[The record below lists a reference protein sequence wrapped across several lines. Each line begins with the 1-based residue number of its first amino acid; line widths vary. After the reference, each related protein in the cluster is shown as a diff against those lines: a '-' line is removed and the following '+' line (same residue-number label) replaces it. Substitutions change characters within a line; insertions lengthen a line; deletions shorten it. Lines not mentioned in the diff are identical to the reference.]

1 MTRSTASKLGLLATL
16 YFAQGLPYGFFTQA
30 LPALLRDLGLSLP
43 AIGLTSL
50 LALPWALK
58 FVWAPA
64 VDRVGTRRRWI
75 LVLQAA
81 ATVLAVAMAAIDL
94 GAGLTLLLVG
104 VLLTNLVAATQ
115 DIATDG
121 LAVSLLA
128 RHERGLGNGIQVA
141 GYRVGMI
148 VGGGALLV
156 AFDRVGWA
164 LVLLAMAGLIALSS
178 VPVALARDL
187 PAASAPADSGGWD
200 WVRRPGAP
208 AWLGVLATYKFGDY
222 LAGGML
228 RPYLVDAGMTLAE
241 LGTMLGVVG
250 FTAGLLGA
258 LAGGALTNAVGR
270 RRALVGFGSLQALGI
285 AGYAAVAAFEL
296 PRGAIW
302 AAATFE
308 HFVGGMAVAALFT
321 LMMDASRPDQAAT
334 DYTLQASTVVIATGL
349 AASVS
354 GFGAER
360 FGYDGLFL
368 AASVLAFAGVALAAS
383 PHLTRITRSEAP

>member
-1 MTRSTASKLGLLATL
+1 MTGTAKKLGLLATL

-75 LVLQAA
+75 LALQGG
-81 ATVLAVAMAAIDL
+81 ATVLAVAMAAIDPD
-94 GAGLTLLLVG
+94 AGLTLLLAG
-104 VLLTNLVAATQ
+104 VLVTNLVAATQ

-121 LAVSLLA
+121 LAVALLA
-128 RHERGLGNGIQVA
+128 PRERGLGNGIQVA

-148 VGGGALLV
+148 VGGGVLLV
-156 AFDRVGWA
+156 AFDRIGWA
-164 LVLLAMAGLIALSS
+164 LVLLSMAALIALSS

-187 PAASAPADSGGWD
+187 EPRAAPPESGGWD
-200 WVRRPGAP
+200 WLRRPGALS
-208 AWLGVLATYKFGDY
+208 WLAVLCVYKFGDY

-228 RPYLVDAGMTLAE
+228 RPFLVDRGMTLAE

-258 LAGGALTNAVGR
+258 LAGGALTNRVGR
-270 RRALVGFGSLQALGI
+270 RRSLVGFGMLQALGI
-285 AGYAAVAAFEL
+285 AGYAAVAALDL
-296 PRGAIW
+296 PREAVW

-321 LMMDASRPDQAAT
+321 LMMDASRPEQAAT
-334 DYTLQASTVVIATGL
+334 DYTLQASTVVIATG
-349 AASVS
+349 AAAAIS

-368 AASVLAFAGVALAAS
+368 GAAVLAFAGVALAAS
-383 PHLTRITRSEAP
+383 RHLTRITRTEPA